1 MPELKIAPLSQE
13 CSKDH
18 YTAEG
23 GSFTGI
29 GTAISQ
35 RPKCKYSTKEA
46 YIRTSTEFQ
55 EFQDVKTS
63 YRPSRKL
70 RANE

>member
-1 MPELKIAPLSQE
+1 MPELKLMPLSQE
-13 CSKDH
+13 CFKDH
-18 YTAEG
+18 HTTKG

-29 GTAISQ
+29 GTAIS
-35 RPKCKYSTKEA
+35 RHPKYKYSTKEA
-46 YIRTSTEFQ
+46 YIRTSPEFQ

-63 YRPSRKL
+63 YRPFRRL

>member
-1 MPELKIAPLSQE
+1 MPLSQE

-29 GTAISQ
+29 GTAISR
-35 RPKCKYSTKEA
+35 RPKCKYLTKEA

-63 YRPSRKL
+63 YRQDLEPLVYKSE
-70 RANE
+70 N